1 MGKKK
6 DFEWRYQ
13 TLISS
18 DKAKLLSYIQNQNL
32 HPFETK
38 TMLIMTALTAYYMP
52 LALYN
57 EGSCSRETL
66 ELIFLSGVNAIANHL
81 KFTCTALNIN
91 QALVSNVLCA
101 AFGGLETSNIKPE
114 EQLIP
119 NTPSQLPN
127 TNEELDDFDPQ
138 IWNLA
143 GITTDSETFY
153 S

>member
-13 TLISS
+13 TSFDS
-18 DKAKLLSYIQNQNL
+18 DNAKLLSYIQNQSL

-57 EGSCSRETL
+57 EGSYSRENL
-66 ELIFLSGVNAIANHL
+66 ELIFLDGVNAIAKHL
-81 KFTCTALNIN
+81 KFTCTALNID
-91 QALVSNVLCA
+91 QVLVSNILSTV
-101 AFGGLETSNIKPE
+101 FGGLEINNCQLQK
-114 EQLIP
+114 QLILDPASEIP
-119 NTPSQLPN
+119 NIQK
-127 TNEELDDFDPQ
+127 ELEDFDPQ

-143 GITTDSETFY
+143 GMTTDSEIFD
-153 S
+153 

>member
-13 TLISS
+13 TSFDS

-57 EGSCSRETL
+57 EGSCSRENL
-66 ELIFLSGVNAIANHL
+66 ELIFLDGVNAIAKHL
-81 KFTCTALNIN
+81 RYVCIAIKVDPAIIA
-91 QALVSNVLCA
+91 QILCA
-101 AFGGLETSNIKPE
+101 AFGLSEITHSHLEK
-114 EQLIP
+114 QLI
-119 NTPSQLPN
+119 SEAKLPLLN
-127 TNEELDDFDPQ
+127 VHDELDNSNLKM
-138 IWNLA
+138 WNLA
-143 GITTDSETFY
+143 GMTTDSETFD
-153 S
+153 